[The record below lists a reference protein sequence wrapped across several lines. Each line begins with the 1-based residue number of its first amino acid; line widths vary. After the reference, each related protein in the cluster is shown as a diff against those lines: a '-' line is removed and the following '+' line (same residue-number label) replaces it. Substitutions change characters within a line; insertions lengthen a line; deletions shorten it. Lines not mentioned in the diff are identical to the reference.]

1 MLPKDLK
8 YSPEHMWLKING
20 DRVKV
25 GVTDYAQK
33 EFGDVVYVE
42 LPAIGEKVSPQNL
55 MLTIESVKTVSEIHA
70 PISGE
75 VMEVN
80 DTLEHS
86 PELINQDPYQKGWIA
101 IIEPSNPQEL
111 KDLLNAPA
119 YTGLIGK

>member
-1 MLPKDLK
+1 MLSKDLK

-20 DRVKV
+20 NRVKV
-25 GVTDYAQK
+25 GVTDYGQK

-42 LPAIGEKVSPQNL
+42 LPAVGEKISPHHV

-80 DTLEHS
+80 DNLEHS
-86 PELINQDPYQKGWIA
+86 PELVNQDPYQKGWVA
-101 IIEPSNPQEL
+101 IIEPSDPQEL
-111 KDLLNAPA
+111 KSLLTASA
-119 YTGLIGK
+119 YTELLR